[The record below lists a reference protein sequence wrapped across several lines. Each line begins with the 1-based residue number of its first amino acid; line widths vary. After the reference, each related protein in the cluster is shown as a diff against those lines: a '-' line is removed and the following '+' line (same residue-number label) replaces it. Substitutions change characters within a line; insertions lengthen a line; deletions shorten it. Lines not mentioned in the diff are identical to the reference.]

1 MLNGLLVRE
10 KFGLRQ
16 LICIS
21 CILLVVLMTGVEAT
35 HSHSDAVNPRASSH
49 CAICISVHANAPA
62 MTSYSLPVL
71 AAVEVLFVAP
81 QIQSKA
87 SFAELELFIRPP
99 PIV

>member
-1 MLNGLLVRE
+1 M
-10 KFGLRQ
+10 
-16 LICIS
+16 
-21 CILLVVLMTGVEAT
+21 MTGVEAT
-35 HSHSDAVNPRASSH
+35 HSHSDAVNPRAASH

-81 QIQSKA
+81 QTQGKTT
-87 SFAELELFIRPP
+87 FAELELFIRPP